1 MYQPNRFKHNDL
13 AAMHQLMH
21 AHPLA
26 TMVTLA
32 NEGINA
38 NHIPLHLSP
47 DAGEFGTLRGHVA
60 RANPIW
66 QDFNADVETLVIFQ
80 GPDCYI
86 SPSFYPTK
94 QEDHKVVPTWN
105 YAVVHAYGKLQVFD
119 DAAWVRANLEALT
132 TQHEASNARPWTV
145 SEAPP
150 DYIDNLLNAIVG
162 IELVIG
168 KISGKFKM
176 SQNQNARNLEGVLT
190 GLQQRGDAASLEVAA
205 VVQQINQPQPG

>member
-1 MYQPNRFKHNDL
+1 MYQPSRFKSTDL
-13 AAMHQLMH
+13 AAMHQLMR

-26 TMVTLA
+26 TIVTLTV
-32 NEGINA
+32 NGINA

-66 QDFNADVETLVIFQ
+66 QDFNADVDTLVIFQ

-86 SPSFYPTK
+86 SPSFYPAK
-94 QEDHKVVPTWN
+94 QEDGKVVPTWN

-132 TQHEASNARPWTV
+132 TQHEATTPHPWAV
-145 SEAPP
+145 ADAPAE
-150 DYIDNLLNAIVG
+150 YIDNLVTAIVG

-176 SQNQNARNLEGVLT
+176 SQNQNARTQASVVT
-190 GLQQRGDAASLEVAA
+190 GLQQRGDAAALAVAA
-205 VVQQINQPQPG
+205 IVQQISQPTTD